1 MTWSHAYR
9 DVVLVEIAYFLLFFL
24 SDSLSGMLSHAA
36 RGSLTFSGR
45 KAARRGPRRPKTLNL
60 CMRVLAEI
68 DVMALIGGIW
78 GEKLEV
84 FNGEP
89 VLGPT
94 GGLDVGRRSRE
105 GRGRRKTRKRRLRP
119 CATGR

>member
-1 MTWSHAYR
+1 MAENTQFVHA
-9 DVVLVEIAYFLLFFL
+9 
-24 SDSLSGMLSHAA
+24 
-36 RGSLTFSGR
+36 
-45 KAARRGPRRPKTLNL
+45 
-60 CMRVLAEI
+60 CVLAEI

-105 GRGRRKTRKRRLRP
+105 GRGRRKSRKRRLRTR
-119 CATGR
+119 ATGR

>member
-1 MTWSHAYR
+1 MLRERLSN
-9 DVVLVEIAYFLLFFL
+9 FFW
-24 SDSLSGMLSHAA
+24 
-36 RGSLTFSGR
+36 TEGR
-45 KAARRGPRRPKTLNL
+45 KKWSLVAENTQFVHA
-60 CMRVLAEI
+60 CVLAEI

-105 GRGRRKTRKRRLRP
+105 GRGRRKSRKRRLRP